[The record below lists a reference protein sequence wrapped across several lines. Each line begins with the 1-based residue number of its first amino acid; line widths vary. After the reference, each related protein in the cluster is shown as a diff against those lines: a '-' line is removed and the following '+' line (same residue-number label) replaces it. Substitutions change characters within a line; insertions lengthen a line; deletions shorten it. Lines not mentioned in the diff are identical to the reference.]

1 MRALRPASP
10 SRDHRI
16 RVLRI
21 IARLN
26 VGGPAH
32 HVMILNERLDPERY
46 ESVLLIGAT
55 GPGEGSFEA
64 RAHERGLDVRSVPG
78 LGPLPRPLDDLRA
91 LIALMRHV
99 RRFRPDI
106 VHTHTAKAGILGRL
120 AARLTLGRAPIV
132 IHTYHG
138 HVLRGYFGPRTEAVY
153 KLLERVLSRLSTR
166 LIGVSPATVDE
177 LVALGVAP
185 RRQFAALPI
194 GLDLER
200 FLAAGPAADGL
211 RGALGAG
218 PDTLVA
224 TFVGRLVPIKRVD
237 LLIDAVG
244 LARARGAD
252 VLLAIVGDGELREV
266 LEAQAAA
273 LGDAAAFLGFRDD
286 IAEIAAAT
294 DLAVLSSDNE
304 GTPVALIEAAAAG
317 VPALATAVGGVADIV
332 LDGQTGLLVAPGDVE
347 GLAAALVRAAGDRAG
362 LRRMGAAAR
371 EHVASRYGAAR
382 LVDDIDGLYT
392 ELLAARARR

>member
-1 MRALRPASP
+1 
-10 SRDHRI
+10 
-16 RVLRI
+16 
-21 IARLN
+21 
-26 VGGPAH
+26 
-32 HVMILNERLDPERY
+32 MILNERLDPERY

-64 RAHERGLDVRSVPG
+64 RAHERGLDVRSIPG
-78 LGPLPRPLDDLRA
+78 LGPVPRPLDDLRA
-91 LIALMRHV
+91 LVALMRHV

-153 KLLERVLSRLSTR
+153 RLLERVLGRLSTR

-177 LVALGVAP
+177 LVDLRVAP
-185 RRQFAALPI
+185 RRQFTALPI

-200 FLAAGPAADGL
+200 FFAVGPAADGL

-218 PDTLVA
+218 PDTLIA

-237 LLIDAVG
+237 VLIDAVEQ
-244 LARARGAD
+244 ARARGAD
-252 VLLAIVGDGELREV
+252 VRLAIVGDGELRAA
-266 LEAQAAA
+266 LEAQAAP
-273 LGDAAAFLGFRDD
+273 LGDAVAFLGFRDD

-317 VPALATAVGGVADIV
+317 VPALATEVGGVADIV

-371 EHVASRYGAAR
+371 EHVAARYGAAR

>member
-1 MRALRPASP
+1 M
-10 SRDHRI
+10 
-16 RVLRI
+16 LRI

-64 RAHERGLDVRSVPG
+64 RARERGLDVRRVPG
-78 LGPLPRPLDDLRA
+78 LGPVPRPLDDLRA
-91 LIALMRHV
+91 LVALIRHV

-120 AARLTLGRAPIV
+120 AARLARGRVPIV
-132 IHTYHG
+132 VHTYHG
-138 HVLRGYFGPRTEAVY
+138 HVLRGYFGSRTEAVY
-153 KLLERVLSRLSTR
+153 RLLERVLGRLTTR

-177 LVALGVAP
+177 LVALRVAP
-185 RRQFAALPI
+185 RRQFTALPI
-194 GLDLER
+194 GLELDR
-200 FLAAGPAADGL
+200 FVAVSPAADGL
-211 RGALGAG
+211 RPALGAG

-237 LLIDAVG
+237 LLIDALK

-252 VLLAIVGDGELREV
+252 IRLAVVGDGELRAA
-266 LEAQAAA
+266 LEAQAAS
-273 LGDAAAFLGFRDD
+273 LGDAVAFLGFRDD
-286 IAEIAAAT
+286 IAQIAAAT

-317 VPALATAVGGVADIV
+317 VPALATEVGGVADIV

-347 GLAAALVRAAGDRAG
+347 GLAAALVQAAGDRDG

-382 LVDDIDGLYT
+382 LVGDIDALYT
-392 ELLAARARR
+392 ELIATRARR